1 MKTYSL
7 LFRMNI
13 TVPSAQPSD
22 VEMTQYMHDWSL
34 WLQKIASTNQLAPGG
49 HHFSKEGKVLR
60 KNQISEGPYSGVD
73 QQSVAGFILIY
84 AENIT
89 GAMHIAEQCP
99 VLNGDNT
106 SVEIREIQ

>member
-13 TVPSAQPSD
+13 TVPSAQPND
-22 VEMTQYMHDWSL
+22 AEMTQYMHDWSL

-60 KNQISEGPYSGVD
+60 KNQISEGPYFGND